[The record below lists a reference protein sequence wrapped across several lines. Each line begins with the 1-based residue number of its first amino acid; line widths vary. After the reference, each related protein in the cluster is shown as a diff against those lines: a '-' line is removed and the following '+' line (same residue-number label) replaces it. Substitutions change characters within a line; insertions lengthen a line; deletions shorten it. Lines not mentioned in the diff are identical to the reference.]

1 MHLNPCFVTSFVN
14 LDKLFNLLV
23 LQFPYLRNRDNN
35 SACLIDLL
43 GGLNDGIGMKP
54 SQPCFVL
61 RMCVCMCVCVR
72 VCMCLHT
79 CGCEWVGGCV
89 LTCMHTCVS
98 VPIHMH
104 MCGFFGCVHM
114 YMNVIVYVV
123 CVLGY
128 GCLVMWSAPV
138 CACAYVC
145 LCVDCSSSSCYYLS
159 SVCWS
164 SFEPPPEIS

>member
-43 GGLNDGIGMKP
+43 GGLNDGIGTKQ

-61 RMCVCMCVCVR
+61 GMCVCVL
-72 VCMCLHT
+72 VCVCACVCTH
-79 CGCEWVGGCV
+79 VGVNAWGVEGCV
-89 LTCMHTCVS
+89 LVCMHTRVS

-104 MCGFFGCVHM
+104 MCGVFGCVHM

-128 GCLVMWSAPV
+128 GCLWS
-138 CACAYVC
+138 CGLH
-145 LCVDCSSSSCYYLS
+145 LCVHVLMC
-159 SVCWS
+159 VCVLTVLLV
-164 SFEPPPEIS
+164 II